1 MLAGQRL
8 RIIVLGYLVRGP
20 LGGLAWHY
28 LQYVMGLRAL
38 GHEVFYVEDSADHL
52 DCLDPRTFTS
62 TRDPAYGLSYLSTAF
77 RELGLDDAWAYHDAT
92 STRWHGPAAGRIG
105 ELART
110 ADVVLN
116 VSAVNPIDSF
126 SDIPVRV
133 LIDTDPAFTQ
143 IHHLGDPSRLAFA
156 RRHTAFFTYGENIP
170 SHRSHVPSD
179 GLPWQ
184 ATRQPIVLDAWP
196 VTPGPEQGAF
206 STVMLW
212 NSYAAM
218 THDGRRYGMKSD
230 SFAEFESLPTRSRA
244 RFEIV
249 SDTRGTPARL
259 GALGWTPRDPCTAA
273 GSPRDFQDYLR
284 KSRAEFS
291 VAKEGY
297 VTSRTGWFSERSA
310 CYLASGR
317 PVVVQNTGF
326 SSWLPCGTG
335 VVPFATLEEAADAV
349 DRVNGDYDAHCRAA
363 RDIAETHFDARA
375 VLSDLLNRAV
385 NRRDDLTA

>member
-1 MLAGQRL
+1 VPGAQRL

-38 GHEVFYVEDSADHL
+38 GHDVFYVEDSADHL

-62 TRDPAYGLSYLSTAF
+62 TRDPAYGLSYLSDAF
-77 RELGLDDAWAYHDAT
+77 RQLDIDAAWAYHDAAT
-92 STRWHGPAAGRIG
+92 QVWHGPAAGRIN

-116 VSAVNPIDSF
+116 ISAVNPIAAFADV
-126 SDIPVRV
+126 PVRV
-133 LIDTDPAFTQ
+133 MIDTDPAFTQ
-143 IHHLGDPSRLAFA
+143 VHHLGDSSRLAFA
-156 RRHTAFFTYGENIP
+156 RQHTTFFTYGENIP
-170 SHRSHVPSD
+170 AGRSQVPSD
-179 GLPWQ
+179 GLPWKP
-184 ATRQPIVLDAWP
+184 TRQPIVLDAWP
-196 VTPGPEQGAF
+196 VTPGPAHGAF

-230 SFAEFESLPTRSRA
+230 SFAAFESLPARSGE

-259 GALGWTPRDPCTAA
+259 GALGWAPRDPSTAA
-273 GSPRDFQDYLR
+273 GSPHDFQEYLR
-284 KSRAEFS
+284 LSRAEFS

-297 VTSRTGWFSERSA
+297 VSSRSGWFSERSA

-317 PVVVQNTGF
+317 PVIVQDTGF
-326 SSWLPCGTG
+326 SSWLPSGTG
-335 VVPFATLEEAADAV
+335 VLPFTTLEEAADAV
-349 DRVNGDYDAHCRAA
+349 DRVSRDYGAHCRAA
-363 RDIAETHFDARA
+363 RTIAEAHFDART
-375 VLSDLLNRAV
+375 VLSDLLDRAAAT
-385 NRRDDLTA
+385 RDSLTA